1 MFVIS
6 KIQYLKIHVHV
17 ENTIMYSV
25 LCIHMYEHY
34 TDIK

>member
-6 KIQYLKIHVHV
+6 KIHYLKIHVHV
-17 ENTIMYSV
+17 EYTIV
-25 LCIHMYEHY
+25 HIYEHY

>member
-6 KIQYLKIHVHV
+6 KIHYLKIHVHV
-17 ENTIMYSV
+17 ENTIV
-25 LCIHMYEHY
+25 HMHEHY

>member
-6 KIQYLKIHVHV
+6 KIHYLKIHVHA
-17 ENTIMYSV
+17 ENTIV
-25 LCIHMYEHY
+25 HMYEHY